1 MPTLNRPAML
11 KRAIESCIAQSEPC
25 EVVVIDDHS
34 TKETAAI
41 ATQFPRITYLRNDRN
56 LGHPASVNLG
66 IQAARGSWIK
76 HLDDDDFL
84 RPDCLAKI
92 TDAILRARQQGHDP
106 RIATCVA
113 TNVDRLGKVLS
124 NTRTL
129 PIDGPAIIK
138 REDLLAMM
146 MCDQAPLGTP
156 VQVAHERRVALDVG
170 GWNVDRP
177 IKVQR
182 GEEVEAWIRLASR
195 VDAVFLPEALGF
207 RTRWAGNQMPP
218 IHVERAISLY
228 LKQQIADQ
236 LAGAAN
242 GEVPRDILC
251 YLDIHWGL
259 VALKRG
265 KLRCGLGLM
274 MSGMR
279 HSRSYR
285 NLWARSR
292 FTDAMRR
299 AYPLD

>member
-1 MPTLNRPAML
+1 M
-11 KRAIESCIAQSEPC
+11 AQSEPC
-25 EVVVIDDHS
+25 EIVVIDDHS

-41 ATQFPRITYLRNDRN
+41 ATQFQRVTYLRNDRN

-84 RPDCLAKI
+84 RPDCLARM
-92 TDAILRARQQGHDP
+92 THAILRARRQGYDP

-113 TNVDRLGKVLS
+113 TNVDRLGKALS

-129 PIDGPAIIK
+129 PVSTPVIIK

-156 VQVAHERRVALDVG
+156 VQVAHDRRSALDVG
-170 GWNVDRP
+170 GWNAERP

-182 GEEVEAWIRLASR
+182 GEEVEAWIRLASQG
-195 VDAVFLPEALGF
+195 DAVFLPEALCC

-218 IHVERAISLY
+218 IEVERAISLY
-228 LKQQIADQ
+228 LKQKIAERI
-236 LAGAAN
+236 AGAAN
-242 GEVPRDILC
+242 SEVPVDIVR

-259 VALKRG
+259 VGLKRRNLQSG
-265 KLRCGLGLM
+265 LRLV

-279 HSRSYR
+279 APGSCRH
-285 NLWARSR
+285 LWARSR
-292 FTDAMRR
+292 FPDAMGC
-299 AYPLD
+299 AYPLN